1 MTNISVALSADLY
14 NKLQTLSAKSG
25 QSVEDCLE
33 MAVAEY
39 IENYED
45 TYKTD
50 LNSVNSLERSFF
62 LSVAE

>member
-1 MTNISVALSADLY
+1 MTDISVSLSADLY
-14 NKLQTLSAKSG
+14 KKLQTLSAKSG

-33 MAVAEY
+33 LAVAEY

-50 LNSVNSLERSFF
+50 LNSVSNLERSFF

>member
-1 MTNISVALSADLY
+1 MTDISVSLSADLY
-14 NKLQTLSAKSG
+14 KKLQTLSAKSS

-33 MAVAEY
+33 LAVAEY

-50 LNSVNSLERSFF
+50 LNSVSNLERSFF

>member
-1 MTNISVALSADLY
+1 MTNISVSLSADLY